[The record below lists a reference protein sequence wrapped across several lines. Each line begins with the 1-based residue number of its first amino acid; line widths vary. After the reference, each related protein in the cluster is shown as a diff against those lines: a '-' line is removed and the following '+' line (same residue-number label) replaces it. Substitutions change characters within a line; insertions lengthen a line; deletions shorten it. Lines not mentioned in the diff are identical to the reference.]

1 MVEDAEQP
9 LGLEALVITDA
20 LADQFDP
27 PLRPVSGQADAGSRA
42 TTTELA
48 ARLNVSPPAASQHT
62 ATLRAAGLISTT
74 RQGQRVIHTVTS
86 LGTDLLNANHG

>member
-1 MVEDAEQP
+1 M
-9 LGLEALVITDA
+9 
-20 LADQFDP
+20 
-27 PLRPVSGQADAGSRA
+27 
-42 TTTELA
+42 
-48 ARLNVSPPAASQHT
+48 SPPAASQHT